1 MQQIKTNLLPK
12 AELSPGALR
21 RMAKRYHRL
30 KSQLQQL
37 GWIAQGSVAPQLP
50 HAWRLTRKVK
60 AKTINLALSA
70 QQAALYKEA
79 IANHRRL
86 ESILRKMR
94 EISEEVLQKS
104 VPGVQKRPRSKLP

>member
-1 MQQIKTNLLPK
+1 MLRIKTNRAPK
-12 AELSPGALR
+12 AELSQAALQR
-21 RMAKRYHRL
+21 LEKRYLAL

-60 AKTINLALSA
+60 AKTVSLALSA
-70 QQAALYKEA
+70 EQASLYKEA

-104 VPGVQKRPRSKLP
+104 VPGVQKRPRPKRP